1 MTPPSNLDLQGS
13 FQTHFFADIATEINQ
28 AKLSGSLRASE
39 DGRKFIVYFTGGTVV
54 FAVSNQR
61 KHQLAAV
68 ASEMT
73 GADVMP
79 AGEQPKYSN
88 DLQLVEYLKKNQIV
102 SEAKIEELR
111 TGQVESIIFD
121 LLDWRSGDW
130 LFSPLAKLRMNINVQ
145 IQQFEIFAEHA
156 RGLDA
161 NVAAGRFRNLKEVFH
176 QLPDAVSQLELE
188 PQEAFVFS
196 RLDRPITAADVVST
210 CGMPEKDLLK
220 TLYILWV
227 GGLIDRK
234 DWNPAFSDF
243 KIGQIKSANLV
254 LKTHAAATK
263 TVQPKPISVPAAEP
277 PPPEKIPEI
286 EISLEDYLARIES
299 AASLYDVLGLQP
311 DAPLPAIRK
320 AYFALAKMFH
330 PDRFHRGDADVLR
343 RVETAF
349 TKLAQAHETLRNLE
363 TRRAYDTKLRR
374 EKAEDQMRQS
384 SSAAGQTATKN
395 INADRADQEF
405 EHGRKL
411 LMEDDYESALPFL
424 ARAVHFGPLVARYHA
439 FYGKALSQEDTH
451 RHKAENA
458 MQQAIRL
465 EPDNASFRMML
476 AEFFVKVKLV
486 KRAEGELT
494 RLLTMAPD
502 HREARTLLDSLRQ
515 K

>member
-1 MTPPSNLDLQGS
+1 
-13 FQTHFFADIATEINQ
+13 
-28 AKLSGSLRASE
+28 
-39 DGRKFIVYFTGGTVV
+39 
-54 FAVSNQR
+54 
-61 KHQLAAV
+61 
-68 ASEMT
+68 MT
-73 GADVMP
+73 GADVVL
-79 AGEQPKYSN
+79 AGDQPKYSN
-88 DLQLVEYLKKNQIV
+88 DLQLVEYLKKNQIL
-102 SEAKIEELR
+102 SEAKIDELR
-111 TGQVESIIFD
+111 TGQVEGIVFD
-121 LLDWRSGDW
+121 LLDWRAGDW
-130 LFSPLAKLRMNINVQ
+130 SFSPLAKLRTNINVQ
-145 IQQFEIFAEHA
+145 IPQLEILAEYA
-156 RGLDA
+156 RGLDEEL
-161 NVAAGRFRNLKEVFH
+161 AAGRFRNLNETFH
-176 QLPDAVSQLELE
+176 QLPDTASILELE

-210 CGMPEKDLLK
+210 CGMPEKTILK

-227 GGLIDRK
+227 GGLVDRK

-254 LKTHAAATK
+254 LKTHATTAKA
-263 TVQPKPISVPAAEP
+263 VQPKPAEVPAAGSIPE
-277 PPPEKIPEI
+277 PEKIPDI
-286 EISLEDYLARIES
+286 EISLEDYLARTERS
-299 AASLYDVLGLQP
+299 ASHYDVLGLQP
-311 DAPLPAIRK
+311 DAQLPAIRK
-320 AYFALAKMFH
+320 AYFGLAKMFH
-330 PDRFHRGDADVLR
+330 PDRFHRGDADILR

-349 TKLAQAHETLRNLE
+349 TQLAQAHETLRNLD

-374 EKAEDQMRQS
+374 EKAEDQMRQG
-384 SSAAGQTATKN
+384 SSAAGQPATKN

-411 LMEDDYESALPFL
+411 LMDDDYESALPFL

-439 FYGKALSQEDTH
+439 FYGKALSQEETH

-502 HREARTLLDSLRQ
+502 HREARALLDSLRQ

>member
-1 MTPPSNLDLQGS
+1 
-13 FQTHFFADIATEINQ
+13 
-28 AKLSGSLRASE
+28 
-39 DGRKFIVYFTGGTVV
+39 
-54 FAVSNQR
+54 
-61 KHQLAAV
+61 
-68 ASEMT
+68 
-73 GADVMP
+73 
-79 AGEQPKYSN
+79 
-88 DLQLVEYLKKNQIV
+88 
-102 SEAKIEELR
+102 
-111 TGQVESIIFD
+111 
-121 LLDWRSGDW
+121 
-130 LFSPLAKLRMNINVQ
+130 
-145 IQQFEIFAEHA
+145 
-156 RGLDA
+156 
-161 NVAAGRFRNLKEVFH
+161 
-176 QLPDAVSQLELE
+176 
-188 PQEAFVFS
+188 
-196 RLDRPITAADVVST
+196 
-210 CGMPEKDLLK
+210 MPEKDLLK

-384 SSAAGQTATKN
+384 SSAAGQPATKN